1 MILDWFLDP
10 SEFHVLKS
18 SLILDSAQREP
29 PPKIYMEPWD
39 NNSSSNNSV

>member
-18 SLILDSAQREP
+18 SLILDSAQRDP
-29 PPKIYMEPWD
+29 PPQNLYGTLGQQFFIQ
-39 NNSSSNNSV
+39 